1 MNRKLMIESKD
12 TKFQLGIQCRIH
24 QTILKYQTKTR
35 PLAGACPLPPGD
47 PSSSWDT
54 AFPSHLLQPL
64 CISQQYSEELYL
76 ETHWPWRPGNQAGGL
91 HSPSCPQLQIPGI
104 IPSPVAK
111 HFQGPVLPL

>member
-1 MNRKLMIESKD
+1 MPSY
-12 TKFQLGIQCRIH
+12 

-35 PLAGACPLPPGD
+35 PLADVCPLPPRD
-47 PSSSWDT
+47 PTDHHGT
-54 AFPSHLLQPL
+54 QPSPL
-64 CISQQYSEELYL
+64 TFCNPLYQSIILRGTLHL
-76 ETHWPWRPGNQAGGL
+76 ETHWPRRPGNQAGGL